1 MLERIND
8 LPDGL
13 LGLRA
18 RGQVTRDDYERVV
31 LPELEAA
38 RRDGRHLR
46 LLYHFGPEFTG
57 FAPGGAWEDFRVGLR
72 YLRLFDRCAVVTNTA
87 WVRTAAR
94 AAAALLSCPTRVFD
108 DAAYAQA
115 VEWLTAPLAPTLSY
129 RLLPDRGVII
139 VELHGR
145 LRAEDF
151 DALEAA
157 ADEWV
162 ESAPGSIRGIV
173 VHAPQF
179 PGWENLG
186 SLLRHL
192 RFVRDQHR
200 RIRRVALAVDGAAAR
215 LAPAV
220 VEHFVLAEIKQFS
233 AHDLEPAIVW
243 AAAPP
248 PPPPGERTT

>member
-1 MLERIND
+1 MLERIEG

-18 RGQVTRDDYERVV
+18 KGQVTREDYEQVV

-38 RRDGRHLR
+38 RRDGRRIR
-46 LLYHFGPEFTG
+46 LLYHLGPAVTG
-57 FAPGGAWEDFRVGLR
+57 FAPGAAWEDFRVGIR
-72 YLRLFDRCAVVTNTA
+72 YLRLFERCAVVSDIA
-87 WVRTAAR
+87 WVRAAAR
-94 AAAALLSCPTRVFD
+94 GAAALMPCPARVFD

-129 RLLPDRGVII
+129 RLLPERGVIV

-145 LRAEDF
+145 LRAQDL
-151 DALEAA
+151 DGLEAA
-157 ADEWV
+157 ADEWI
-162 ESAPGSIRGIV
+162 ESASGALRGIV

-179 PGWENLG
+179 PGWENLS

-215 LAPAV
+215 LVPAI

-233 AHDLEPAIVW
+233 VHDLEPAIVW

-248 PPPPGERTT
+248 PPAAERPA